1 MCNVSDV
8 RTLMSINDARK
19 TMHKVS
25 SQFRPCQYVWKDTK
39 QYQEA
44 GAHYTNIY
52 NAGHRIQQTAKTN
65 GRPF

>member
-1 MCNVSDV
+1 
-8 RTLMSINDARK
+8 
-19 TMHKVS
+19 MHNVS